1 MAGYRNGDLGDH
13 LVQALLADG
22 QVRALAAVTTRTV
35 EEARW
40 RHDLYPTAAAA
51 LGRTLTVTA
60 FLGAM
65 LKAPQKV
72 FVEIVCDGPIKS
84 LHTQADAEGRV
95 RGYVGNP
102 HVDLP
107 ANAKGKLDVAGAV
120 GNGKLYVIRNLGL
133 REPYRGFVP
142 LVSGEIG
149 EDFAH
154 YFLRSEQ
161 TPSVVAVGVLVQPDH
176 RVRAAG
182 GLLLQVMPGA
192 SDAVISILERR
203 ARELPPISSAV
214 DQGKDAEGLLSMVAG
229 ELDVR
234 VLRRLPV
241 QFKCSCSKERFER
254 ALIALGEEEL
264 RDMLETDGSA
274 ELVCHFCSEVYRFD
288 AKELS
293 ALLKAAA
300 HRQQ

>member
-1 MAGYRNGDLGDH
+1 MAEYGNGDR
-13 LVQALLADG
+13 LVQALLAGG
-22 QVRALAAVTTRTV
+22 QVRAFAAVTTGTV

-65 LKAPQKV
+65 LKAPQRV
-72 FVEIVCDGPIKS
+72 FVEIVGNGPLKTI
-84 LHTQADAEGRV
+84 HTQADSEGRL

-102 HVDLP
+102 HVHLP
-107 ANAKGKLDVAGAV
+107 ANSSGKLDVAGAI
-120 GNGKLYVIRNLGL
+120 GQGTLYVIRDLGL
-133 REPYRGFVP
+133 KEAYRGYVP

-154 YFLRSEQ
+154 YFLHSEQ
-161 TPSVVAVGVLVQPDH
+161 TPSVVAVGVLVNPDH

-192 SDAVISILERR
+192 TEEVITTLEEHVRH
-203 ARELPPISSAV
+203 LPPVSAAV
-214 DQGKDAEGLLSMVAG
+214 DDGLDAEGLLRLAAG
-229 ELDVR
+229 DLDVQ
-234 VLRRLPV
+234 VLRHLPV
-241 QFKCSCSKERFER
+241 RFECGCSRQRFER

-264 RDMLETDGSA
+264 RDMLQTDGSA

-288 AKELS
+288 AQELA
-293 ALLKAAA
+293 ALLEEAA
-300 HRQQ
+300 RREQ

>member
-1 MAGYRNGDLGDH
+1 VPMVDSGSGDH
-13 LVQALLADG
+13 LVQALLAGG
-22 QVRALAAVTTRTV
+22 QVRAMAAVTTRTV

-72 FVEIVCDGPIKS
+72 YVEIEGDGPIKAV
-84 LHTQADAEGRV
+84 HTQGDSEGRV

-102 HVDLP
+102 HVELP
-107 ANAKGKLDVAGAV
+107 ANARGKLDVAGAV
-120 GNGKLYVIRNLGL
+120 GRGTLYVIRDLGL

-161 TPSVVAVGVLVQPDH
+161 TPSVVAVGVLVNPDG

-192 SDAVISILERR
+192 SDDIVAVLEDQARR
-203 ARELPPISSAV
+203 LPAVSAAI
-214 DQGKDAEGLLSMVAG
+214 DGGRDAEGLVALAAG
-229 ELDVR
+229 ELDVQ
-234 VLRRLPV
+234 VLRTMPV
-241 QFKCSCSKERFER
+241 RFECSCSRERFER
-254 ALIALGEEEL
+254 ALIALGEDEL

-293 ALLKAAA
+293 ALLKAATRR
-300 HRQQ
+300 RQ

>member
-1 MAGYRNGDLGDH
+1 MEGYGNGDL
-13 LVQALLADG
+13 LVQALFAGG

-65 LKAPQKV
+65 LKEPQRV
-72 FVEIVCDGPIKS
+72 FVEIVGDGPLRSI
-84 LHTQADAEGRV
+84 HTQADWEGRV

-102 HVDLP
+102 HVHLP
-107 ANAKGKLDVAGAV
+107 ANSRGKLDVAGAV
-120 GNGKLYVIRNLGL
+120 GAGTLYVIRDLGL
-133 REPYRGFVP
+133 KEPYRGFVP

-154 YFLRSEQ
+154 YFMHSEQ
-161 TPSVVAVGVLVQPDH
+161 TPSVVAVGVLVDPDH

-192 SDAVISILERR
+192 AEGVIAQLEEQARR
-203 ARELPPISSAV
+203 LPPVSSAV
-214 DQGKDAEGLLSMVAG
+214 DGGMDPEGLIRLAAG
-229 ELDVR
+229 PLDVQ
-234 VLRRLPV
+234 VLRHLPV
-241 QFKCSCSKERFER
+241 RFECNCSRERFER

-264 RDMLETDGSA
+264 RDMLHTDGSA
-274 ELVCHFCSEVYRFD
+274 ELVCHFCAEVYRFD
-288 AKELS
+288 AEDLT
-293 ALLKAAA
+293 ALLAEAARR
-300 HRQQ
+300 RQ

>member
-1 MAGYRNGDLGDH
+1 
-13 LVQALLADG
+13 
-22 QVRALAAVTTRTV
+22 
-35 EEARW
+35 
-40 RHDLYPTAAAA
+40 
-51 LGRTLTVTA
+51 
-60 FLGAM
+60 M
-65 LKAPQKV
+65 L
-72 FVEIVCDGPIKS
+72 FRS
-84 LHTQADAEGRV
+84 
-95 RGYVGNP
+95 
-102 HVDLP
+102 
-107 ANAKGKLDVAGAV
+107 
-120 GNGKLYVIRNLGL
+120 
-133 REPYRGFVP
+133 FVP

-161 TPSVVAVGVLVQPDH
+161 TPSVVAVGVLVDPDH

-192 SDAVISILERR
+192 REEVISVLEQR

-214 DQGKDAEGLLSMVAG
+214 DNGKDAEGLLALAAG
-229 ELDVR
+229 DLDVR

-241 QFKCSCSKERFER
+241 QFKCSCSRERFER

-264 RDMLETDGSA
+264 RDILETDGSA

-288 AKELS
+288 AKDLT